1 MRKRI
6 FETDFV
12 QQACCAGHFSLGEQD
27 IVRQVLPAI
36 CDLVKH
42 RFPLAILKLGRSLD
56 FVSDWE
62 ASSPQ
67 FHFRIPDIVENILIE
82 SL

>member
-6 FETDFV
+6 FEIDFV
-12 QQACCAGHFSLGEQD
+12 QQACCAGHFILG
-27 IVRQVLPAI
+27 RARFRPQVPLAI
-36 CDLVKH
+36 CDRVKY

-62 ASSPQ
+62 ASSP
-67 FHFRIPDIVENILIE
+67 
-82 SL
+82 